1 MTKKILPI
9 YVRCIDNQAY
19 VGYQN
24 QPAAN
29 YSLARLVVGQIYK
42 VALPKT
48 NDGDLLRIIDE
59 SGEDF
64 LFPKRY
70 FVPLNITDRTEASS
84 KTVSTHLPEW
94 LQGVLHAEALAANK
108 PVSALLREWIEER
121 LDLAEA

>member
-29 YSLARLVVGQIYK
+29 YPLARLVVGQIYK

-59 SGEDF
+59 SKVFSNFGIFTCSFNHLDVPE
-64 LFPKRY
+64 PKRY
-70 FVPLNITDRTEASS
+70 FGGEQEFP
-84 KTVSTHLPEW
+84 
-94 LQGVLHAEALAANK
+94 
-108 PVSALLREWIEER
+108 IEGYEIYQ
-121 LDLAEA
+121 LKFE